1 MSNSLG
7 EKFKMIRQTTG
18 LSANKFAEK
27 VGIPLSSYKKYEAGD
42 SEVGAPPLL
51 AIANHTDFK
60 QYALWLINGETS
72 PAAGQIMPG
81 QSIND
86 EHVSSSSAISEQRY
100 KAQFVEV
107 VTDCIMTFGFFQW
120 IKVDTEKMDFDKA
133 SEYVLNK
140 VTPIIESRYTFQTAR
155 TKRKSNV
162 G

>member
-1 MSNSLG
+1 MSISLG
-7 EKFKMIRQTTG
+7 EKFKLIRNTTG

-27 VGIPLSSYKKYEAGD
+27 VGIPLSSYKKYEGGHT
-42 SEVGAPPLL
+42 EVGAPPIM
-51 AIANHTDFK
+51 AIANHPDFK

-81 QSIND
+81 ND
-86 EHVSSSSAISEQRY
+86 IKNEPMSSSYLSEQKY
-100 KAQFVEV
+100 KEQFVEA

-140 VTPIIESRYTFQTAR
+140 VTPIVEARYSSQTPR
-155 TKRKSNV
+155 TSQKSNE